1 MATAQVA
8 RATSSAVA
16 SVLGEQSQGS
26 KKIAS
31 LEAELEKTKK
41 ELSEEVK
48 KRKSLE
54 MKVDMMFQWF
64 KSLQK

>member
-16 SVLGEQSQGS
+16 SVLGEISQGS

-31 LEAELEKTKK
+31 LELELEKTKK
-41 ELSEEVK
+41 ELAEESK
-48 KRKSLE
+48 KRKTLE

-64 KSLQK
+64 KAQQK

>member
-26 KKIAS
+26 KKIARVE
-31 LEAELEKTKK
+31 LELEKTKQ
-41 ELSEEVK
+41 ELAEEVK
-48 KRKSLE
+48 KRKMLE

-64 KSLQK
+64 KAHQK